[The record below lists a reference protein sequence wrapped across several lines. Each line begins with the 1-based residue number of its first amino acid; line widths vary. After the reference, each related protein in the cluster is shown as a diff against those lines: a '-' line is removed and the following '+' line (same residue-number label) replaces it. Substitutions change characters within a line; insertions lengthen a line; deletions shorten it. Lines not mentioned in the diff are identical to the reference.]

1 MINLESMLKWHYDSN
16 FSFFILDDSGMK
28 IPFEKWQH
36 IQDNYLSELSILNEF
51 VDNGLAINTN
61 NACEVDTLTVLKL
74 GDIDKQIL
82 GLPNNYPYEIYIQ
95 SIGTLNQQ
103 SFNFKCGFY
112 DFVPNGNLLPVKR
125 NGPVI
130 EIESRKYLLSQTQYF
145 ICESVEEF
153 NAVPE
158 PDRTFTNNLKRFS
171 KIKGLSKM
179 AASLFDSYLENEN
192 VYQPDKIKINLA
204 FENETL
210 EITPSIGF
218 ENQTGF
224 LKSFDQF
231 NSVRD
236 VYNVTDNTGKTVRIP
251 IDENQKKVLNKLK
264 EVRRTGD
271 KETIN
276 KITAHPEEL
285 FDDDTVDDDTVDI
298 SELYKFYGDRVIEIG
313 VYKPKFYPFV
323 CPYKSEWIPGLK
335 INDNTGLKIIRF
347 KNPIELNEFEKE
359 LHTAQKSGQ
368 QSFTWKEQVI
378 PNEEAEKFLRI
389 AKKQFENPT
398 EPYNDKESL
407 KEDKVLIIKENAE
420 TLEHSEVMEHPDSI
434 VHTFNDVPNLVKSV
448 QLKEHQKEGI
458 AWLQNLYKENFSGC
472 LLADD
477 MGLGK
482 TLQLL
487 YFIEWHSQNGN
498 DSKPYL
504 IVAPVS
510 LLENWEN
517 EYKRFF
523 APQKLTMITINS
535 EYGLKKQHNKED
547 HEKLQRKQI
556 ILTNYETIR
565 TYQLNIGTIDF
576 AVIVLDEAQKIKTPG
591 TLITSACKALKADFK
606 IAMTGTPVENTLV
619 DLWCI
624 MDFSVS
630 CLLGTTKD
638 FAKEFQNPLK
648 NSETDVAQLCEAL
661 RNKIGIFIKR
671 RLKKDVAKDLPE
683 KFDNAQS
690 RIEKQ
695 MPPVQLERY
704 KVEMDRA
711 KNTDMESENR
721 GALILKSLQAIRDI
735 SDHPYLADKQVLS
748 YPSNELV
755 ATSAKLQILLDI
767 LGNIRS
773 KEEKVIVFADRKDT
787 QKMLQKVIYE
797 YYRISS
803 SIINGD
809 TPATK
814 QAEGKIK
821 LSRQQTIDKYQS
833 VKGFNVIIM
842 SPIAAGVGLNVTGA
856 NHIIHYS
863 RHWNPAK
870 EEQATDRAYRIG
882 QQKDVHV
889 YYPMA
894 VADFDS
900 FDLILDRLLARKK
913 ALAAS
918 TLYPTEQIELKL
930 DETYNSIFGFTTE
943 SSESPLST
951 SDINSLQPHLFEAFI
966 AALYSK
972 RGFNT
977 HLTPYSNDKGVD
989 VIAFKDGEN
998 YLIQAKQSKA
1008 LIGIDGVQEIA
1019 AAKHYFEAKYDLEFK
1034 LILLSNNDFTSAA
1047 ESLAKPNKINLVN
1060 RLLLERMTI
1069 DNEVT
1074 IQDVH
1079 KYEAMRMKMV

>member
-1 MINLESMLKWHYDSN
+1 MFNWQFN
-16 FSFFILDDSGMK
+16 NTFSFSILDGSGMK
-28 IPFEKWQH
+28 IPIEKWTEFQT
-36 IQDNYLSELSILNEF
+36 DYLSELSIINEF
-51 VDNGLAINTN
+51 IDNGLAITTN
-61 NACEVDTLTVLKL
+61 DTCEIEALEVLKL
-74 GDIDKQIL
+74 SDIDKLIL
-82 GLPNNYPYEIYIQ
+82 NLPSPYPYEIYIQ
-95 SIGTLNQQ
+95 SDGQLNQQ
-103 SFNFKCGFY
+103 NFKFNLGFY
-112 DFVPNGNLLPVKR
+112 DFTPHGNRLAVNRTGPLL
-125 NGPVI
+125 
-130 EIESRKYLLSQTQYF
+130 ELADRKYLLSSPQYL

-153 NAVPE
+153 NSLQE
-158 PDRTFTNNLKRFS
+158 KDRTFHNNLKCFAE
-171 KIKGLSKM
+171 IKALSKT
-179 AASLFDSYLENEN
+179 AASLLDSYLEKES
-192 VYQPDKIKINLA
+192 VYFPDKITIDIS

-210 EITPSIGF
+210 EITPNVGF
-218 ENQTGF
+218 ENKSGF

-231 NSVRD
+231 NSIRD
-236 VYNVTDNTGKTVRIP
+236 VYNVTDHGGNTVRIP
-251 IDENQKKVLNKLK
+251 VDENQKKVFTKLK
-264 EVRRTGD
+264 EVRRNKDRNVID
-271 KETIN
+271 KIL
-276 KITAHPEEL
+276 AHPEQL
-285 FDDDTVDDDTVDI
+285 FYEETIDDSIIDI
-298 SELYKFYGDRVIEIG
+298 SAFYSDRVIEIG
-313 VYKPKFYPFV
+313 LYKPKFYPFV

-335 INDNTGLKIIRF
+335 ISDNTGTKIIHF
-347 KNPIELNEFEKE
+347 KNPAELNEFEHE
-359 LHTAQKSGQ
+359 LHTAQKSGL
-368 QSFTWKEQVI
+368 QSFTWKDQVI
-378 PNEEAEKFLRI
+378 PNEEAEKFIRI
-389 AKKQFENPT
+389 ANKQFENPT
-398 EPYNDKESL
+398 EAYQDTEVL
-407 KEDKVLIIKENAE
+407 REDKVLIIKENAE
-420 TLEHSEVMEHPDSI
+420 TLEHSDLKNHPDNI
-434 VHTFNDVPNLVKSV
+434 VHTFNDIPNLVKSI

-458 AWLQNLYKENFSGC
+458 AWLQNLQKESFSGC

-487 YFIEWHSQNGN
+487 YFIEWHSQNIN

-523 APQKLTMITINS
+523 SPQKLTMITVNS
-535 EYGLKKQHNKED
+535 EFGLQKHRNKAD
-547 HEKLQRKQI
+547 ADKLQRKQI
-556 ILTNYETIR
+556 ILTNYETLRI
-565 TYQLNIGTIDF
+565 YQLNLGAIDF
-576 AVIVLDEAQKIKTPG
+576 AVVVLDEAQKIKTPG
-591 TLITSACKALKADFK
+591 TLITSACKALKSDFK

-630 CLLGTTKD
+630 GLLGTTKD

-648 NSETDVAQLCEAL
+648 NSETDVKELCETL

-671 RLKKDVAKDLPE
+671 RLKTDVAKDLPT
-683 KFDNAQS
+683 KHDNARS
-690 RIEKQ
+690 RIVKQ
-695 MPPVQLERY
+695 MPIVQLERY
-704 KVEMDRA
+704 KVELEKA
-711 KNTDMESENR
+711 KNTNLEGENR

-767 LGNIRS
+767 LENIRS
-773 KEEKVIVFADRKDT
+773 KDEKAIVFADRKDT
-787 QKMLQKVIYE
+787 QKMLQKIIYE

-809 TPATK
+809 TPSTK
-814 QAEGKIK
+814 QSEGKTK
-821 LSRQQTIDKYQS
+821 LSRQQTIDRYQS
-833 VKGFNVIIM
+833 IAGFNVIIM

-882 QQKDVHV
+882 QLKDVHV

-894 VADFDS
+894 VADDFRS
-900 FDLILDRLLARKK
+900 FDLILDELLARKK

-930 DETYNSIFGFTTE
+930 DETYSSVFGLH
-943 SSESPLST
+943 SESNTDSNVVPLSI
-951 SDINSLQPHLFEAFI
+951 SDIYSLQPHLFEAYI

-972 RGFNT
+972 KGFIT

-998 YLIQAKQSKA
+998 YLIQAKQSKS
-1008 LIGIDGVQEIA
+1008 LIGNNGVQEIA
-1019 AAKHYFEAKYDLEFK
+1019 AAKNYFDKKFGIDFK

-1047 ESLAKPNKINLVN
+1047 ELLAKPNRINLVN
-1060 RLLLERMTI
+1060 RLLLERMIT
-1069 DNEVT
+1069 DNGVT

-1079 KYEAMRMKMV
+1079 KCEALRMKII